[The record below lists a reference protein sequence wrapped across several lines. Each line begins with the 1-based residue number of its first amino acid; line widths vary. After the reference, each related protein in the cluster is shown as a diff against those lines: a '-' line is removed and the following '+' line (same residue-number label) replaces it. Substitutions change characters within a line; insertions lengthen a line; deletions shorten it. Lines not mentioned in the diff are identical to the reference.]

1 MFHYFMVFVYQ
12 QNKLFSSNNL
22 EKGFILIHILFFKRL
37 KKNEYQEKENKKNL
51 ITNYQINT
59 RIYNHFR
66 KSNLRNKN
74 PKKKQFKYH

>member
-1 MFHYFMVFVYQ
+1 MFHYFMIFVYQ

-37 KKNEYQEKENKKNL
+37 KKNKYQEKENKKNL

-59 RIYNHFR
+59 RISTQRIHFENLEE
-66 KSNLRNKN
+66 SNLEIL
-74 PKKKQFKYH
+74 QTI